1 MSEESSAEDR
11 TEQPSEKRLKEAREK
26 GDVPRSRDL
35 SGALVVLAGVA
46 ALMAGAPAAMA
57 RARTIYGLGLHYSR
71 EALFS
76 GALPGRVL
84 HEAISE
90 ALLLFAP
97 VAIATLLAALAGPV
111 LLGGLNF
118 SAEALQPKFERLDPI
133 AGLGRIFAMRG
144 LVELGKSLL
153 KLALIGSAL
162 ALLLRHWENDLMAT
176 GRGAVGVGIVRALEL
191 LNRDDAAGLD
201 RVAQW
206 DQINGLLQ
214 LLMTRWE
221 VRGRFPPLS
230 TQIALNDVEKSLTA
244 AEQSMATLSKI
255 APEAG
260 IASNDCENRCLVLEK
275 SLVRPLETYRG
286 RLLPHEVNEAR
297 KRQMAER
304 IIRACG
310 GSVAGKTIA
319 VLGLTFKPNTDDM
332 RDSASLVVVPALRAA
347 GATVRA
353 FDPEG
358 MGEAKKLLAD
368 LAYCTSAYEAMEGA
382 HAVVIITE
390 WNEFRALDLEKVK
403 ALLVTPTVVD
413 LRNIYKPEDMAEAGF
428 FYFSIGRPSV
438 EPAQAQ
444 HRLKAKG

>member
-144 LVELGKSLL
+144 LVELGKALV
-153 KLALIGSAL
+153 KIALIGFVL
-162 ALLLRHWENDLMAT
+162 VLLLRHWEGDLLTT
-176 GRGAVGVGIVRALEL
+176 GRGDVGFGIAQGIGLLGRAALAFGVILALIGGFDALYQRFDYTKRQRMTKQELKDESKETEGNPELKGRIRQVQHQMSRRRMMQDLPTADVVVTNPTHFAVALKYDENRFGAPRVIAKGVDVLALQI
-191 LNRDDAAGLD
+191 RTVAAG
-201 RVAQW
+201 
-206 DQINGLLQ
+206 
-214 LLMTRWE
+214 
-221 VRGRFPPLS
+221 
-230 TQIALNDVEKSLTA
+230 
-244 AEQSMATLSKI
+244 
-255 APEAG
+255 
-260 IASNDCENRCLVLEK
+260 
-275 SLVRPLETYRG
+275 
-286 RLLPHEVNEAR
+286 H
-297 KRQMAER
+297 R
-304 IIRACG
+304 I
-310 GSVAGKTIA
+310 
-319 VLGLTFKPNTDDM
+319 
-332 RDSASLVVVPALRAA
+332 
-347 GATVRA
+347 
-353 FDPEG
+353 
-358 MGEAKKLLAD
+358 
-368 LAYCTSAYEAMEGA
+368 
-382 HAVVIITE
+382 
-390 WNEFRALDLEKVK
+390 
-403 ALLVTPTVVD
+403 
-413 LRNIYKPEDMAEAGF
+413 
-428 FYFSIGRPSV
+428 PSV
-438 EPAQAQ
+438 EAPPLARALYATTELGREIPASLYVAVAQ
-444 HRLKAKG
+444 ILAYVYQLKTATARGDAPPTPPKPEVDPDLMGPYKL